1 MVRIKM
7 MENDRYEQAE
17 IDSATEKVALFGI
30 AEEQGYEAPFMAF
43 TWERWQEMQAS
54 MVQRFSRFQRA
65 IHYKQANVA
74 IQIAQEVIKMGMEWL
89 DEATIWIDTDTRL

>member
-1 MVRIKM
+1 
-7 MENDRYEQAE
+7 
-17 IDSATEKVALFGI
+17 
-30 AEEQGYEAPFMAF
+30 
-43 TWERWQEMQAS
+43 

-89 DEATIWIDTDTRL
+89 DEATIWIDTDTHL

>member
-1 MVRIKM
+1 MSK
-7 MENDRYEQAE
+7 QQTE
-17 IDSATEKVALFGI
+17 IDSAAEKAALFGI

-74 IQIAQEVIKMGMEWL
+74 TQIAQEVIKMGMEWL

>member
-1 MVRIKM
+1 MKNM
-7 MENDRYEQAE
+7 SKQQTE
-17 IDSATEKVALFGI
+17 SASFVEKAALFGI
-30 AEEQGYEAPFMAF
+30 QEEQGYEAPFVTF
-43 TWERWQEMQAS
+43 TWEHWQEMQAS

-89 DEATIWIDTDTRL
+89 DEATLWIDTGTRL